1 MPILTVSRMFGA
13 GGAQVAAAVAERL
26 RWSLLD
32 DALIDRV
39 AARLG
44 VSRQEVEAREERVPS
59 LAERLAQA
67 LALATPELVGPA
79 MSEEAPAVTE
89 ERLLEVTRG
98 VIREAAARGPVVIV
112 GRGSQAALA
121 ERDDAL
127 HVFCC
132 APRAALVASV
142 ALRRGVGE
150 EAAGRLVD
158 ETNRQREQY
167 VRRHWGREWRAAEN
181 YHLCVNTAR
190 LGVEGSVRLVLA
202 LARDRFGGPTPAG

>member
-1 MPILTVSRMFGA
+1 MFGA
-13 GGAQVAAAVAERL
+13 GGAQVAAAVAEGL
-26 RWSLLD
+26 RWALLD
-32 DALIDRV
+32 DGLVDRV

-44 VSRQEVEAREERVPS
+44 VSRQVVAAREERVPS
-59 LAERLAQA
+59 LAERLAEA
-67 LALATPELVGPA
+67 LALATPELVA
-79 MSEEAPAVTE
+79 SELSGGAPAVTE

-98 VIREAAARGPVVIV
+98 VIREAAARGPAVIV

-142 ALRRGVGE
+142 AGRRGIDE
-150 EAAGRLVD
+150 ESAARLVD

-167 VRRHWGREWRAAEN
+167 VRRHWGREWRAPEN

-190 LGVEGSVRLVLA
+190 LGVDGAVRQVLS
-202 LARDRFGGPTPAG
+202 LARERFAGPVGTD